1 MVRALAAAALA
12 AISVFMAVGAEASDT
27 AKVPRLDR
35 IVVVVFENKTF
46 DELIG
51 SPAAPTFNR
60 LAGRYS
66 LLTRYY
72 ALARPS
78 LPNYLALV
86 SGSTQGVGE
95 TCTECVFDAQ
105 NLADTIE
112 ASGRTW
118 KTYAE
123 GLPARGFTG
132 AESGLYVKR
141 HNPFVYFTS
150 VVSKPARLRRVVPY
164 SDFVPD
170 LKRGKLPDFSLVI
183 PDLCNGMHD
192 CSVGRGDAWLEKFLR
207 PLLGNPQLAGGA
219 VIVTFDEPH
228 GRDTIEKG
236 RLATLVL
243 GPLVRP
249 GARSGTMY
257 THYGLLRTI
266 EDAWRLP
273 HLGKARTAAP
283 IRGIWRLEG
292 LTKQ

>member
-1 MVRALAAAALA
+1 MVRALAAALLA
-12 AISVFMAVGAEASDT
+12 AIGVFLAAGAQAADT
-27 AKVPRLDR
+27 AKVPRLGR
-35 IVVVVFENKTF
+35 IVVVFFENKTF
-46 DELIG
+46 HELIG
-51 SPAAPTFNR
+51 SSAAPTFNR
-60 LAGRYS
+60 LADRYS

-95 TCTECVFDAQ
+95 TCTECVFDAR

-150 VVSKPARLRRVVPY
+150 VVSRPARLRRVVPY
-164 SDFVPD
+164 SEFIPD
-170 LKRGKLPDFSLVI
+170 LRAGKLPDFSLVI
-183 PDLCNGMHD
+183 PDMCNGMHD
-192 CSVGRGDAWLEKFLR
+192 CPVGRGDAWLKRFLR
-207 PLLGNPQLAGGA
+207 PVLGNPQLRGGA
-219 VIVTFDEPH
+219 VVVTFDEPN
-228 GRDTIEKG
+228 GQDTIETG

-243 GPLVRP
+243 GPMVRP
-249 GARSGTMY
+249 GARSGTKY

-273 HLGKARTAAP
+273 HLGKSRTAAP
-283 IRGIWRLEG
+283 VVGIWR
-292 LTKQ
+292 

>member
-1 MVRALAAAALA
+1 VKPLAAAALA
-12 AISVFMAVGAEASDT
+12 AISVFMAAGGEASDT
-27 AKVPRLDR
+27 GKVPRLGR

-51 SPAAPTFNR
+51 SPSATTFNR

-66 LLTRYY
+66 LLTRYH

-86 SGSTQGVGE
+86 SGSTQGVRE
-95 TCTECVFDAQ
+95 TCTECVFDGQ

-112 ASGRTW
+112 SSGRTW

-141 HNPFVYFTS
+141 HNPFVYFRS
-150 VVSKPARLRRVVPY
+150 VISKPQRLRRVVPY
-164 SDFVPD
+164 SEFVPD
-170 LKRGKLPDFSLVI
+170 LKRGKLPDFSLVV

-192 CSVGRGDAWLEKFLR
+192 CPVGRGDAWLNAFLR
-207 PLLGNPQLAGGA
+207 PVLGNPQLAGGA

-228 GRDTIEKG
+228 GRDTVENG

-249 GARSGTMY
+249 GARSGTRF
-257 THYGLLRTI
+257 THYSLLRMI
-266 EDAWRLP
+266 EDAWGLP

-283 IRGIWRLEG
+283 IGGIWR
-292 LTKQ
+292 

>member
-1 MVRALAAAALA
+1 MRVLAASALA
-12 AISVFMAVGAEASDT
+12 AIGVLLAGGADAAET
-27 AKVPRLDR
+27 AKVPRLSR
-35 IVVVVFENKTF
+35 IVVVVFENKSF
-46 DELIG
+46 EELIG
-51 SPAAPTFNR
+51 SAAAPTFNR

-95 TCTECVFDAQ
+95 TCTTCVFDAR

-123 GLPARGFTG
+123 GLPVRGFTG

-141 HNPFVYFTS
+141 HNPLVYFTS
-150 VVSKPARLRRVVPY
+150 VVSRPARLRRVVPY
-164 SDFVPD
+164 SEFIGD
-170 LKRGKLPDFSLVI
+170 LKRGRLPDFSLVI
-183 PDLCNGMHD
+183 PDMCNGMHD
-192 CSVGRGDAWLEKFLR
+192 CPVGRGDAWLKRFLR
-207 PLLGNPQLAGGA
+207 PVLGNPQLAGGA
-219 VIVTFDEPH
+219 VFVTFDEPS
-228 GRDTIEKG
+228 GRQTIETG

-243 GPLVRP
+243 GPMVRP
-249 GARSGTMY
+249 GARSGARL

-266 EDAWRLP
+266 ENAWRLQ
-273 HLGKARTAAP
+273 HLGEARTATP
-283 IRGIWRLEG
+283 ILGIWR
-292 LTKQ
+292 